1 MTSRNSLSLYD
12 IITAKDSDLTK
23 KKKKIVGRTVW
34 TLRKFT
40 FTHFWQKCRESNG
53 ITQCNILRNSLSHKS
68 AQNLTFF
75 RETNLLIAHKVK
87 HFLGNSN
94 FDQFGAN
101 LRKNGFSK
109 SKR

>member
-1 MTSRNSLSLYD
+1 MSKIHSVIFYEIRSHA
-12 IITAKDSDLTK
+12 II
-23 KKKKIVGRTVW
+23 
-34 TLRKFT
+34 
-40 FTHFWQKCRESNG
+40 
-53 ITQCNILRNSLSHKS
+53 

-87 HFLGNSN
+87 HVLGNSN

-109 SKR
+109 SKT